1 MKTGIIG
8 AGKVG
13 FTIGKYFSTHGLQ
26 LSGYYSRTAES
37 SIEAAHFTGSRSFT
51 NINELARESDVLFLT
66 VPDGKITSVYQQID
80 PALLQGKLIG
90 HTSGALSS
98 EEAFPDIE
106 DTGAYAFSVHPMSAV
121 SDRYHAYVQMPDVF
135 FAIEGADQALEV
147 LIPGLEGIGL
157 HLQKID
163 PKAKVRYH
171 CAAAIASNL
180 VNALLLTSIDLLRSC
195 GFTEERARAALS
207 PLVTLNVKNAL
218 KNGVPASLTGP
229 VERADEGT
237 IRRHLSCLEGRE
249 KQAYCLLSEIL
260 IPAAQEKHPDRNYQS
275 IEKLLQ
281 KALSGIPE
289 MPAMQD
295 IRSGAQSGPDA
306 EEGNPLA
313 GSVLSKST
321 TQGKDGLK

>member
-26 LSGYYSRTAES
+26 LSGYYSRSAES

-66 VPDGKITSVYQQID
+66 VPDGKITTVYKQID

-135 FAIEGADQALEV
+135 FAIEGDDQALDILLPEF
-147 LIPGLEGIGL
+147 EKIGL

-163 PKAKVRYH
+163 PEAKTRYH

-180 VNALLLTSIDLLRSC
+180 VNALLLMSIDLLESC
-195 GFTEERARAALS
+195 GFTEERARAALT
-207 PLVTLNVKNAL
+207 PLVTLNVNNAL
-218 KNGVPASLTGP
+218 ENGIPASLTGP

-237 IRRHLSCLEGRE
+237 IRRHLGCLEGRE

-260 IPAAQEKHPDRNYQS
+260 LPAAQQKHPDRNYQS
-275 IEKLLQ
+275 IENLLQ
-281 KALSGIPE
+281 EALSAPD
-289 MPAMQD
+289 MQN
-295 IRSGAQSGPDA
+295 ICSAASKGADT
-306 EEGNPLA
+306 GNSSA
-313 GSVLSKST
+313 GSVLTKST